1 MGGRLPVCASGEGR
15 EDPSIDP
22 NRPTAKGTGTLFGL
36 GAWTRRDHRSGRK
49 MSQSPAATKEG
60 AQGEQLCTIATNRRP
75 IFTYTA
81 SIPTDPRS
89 GSCGGSARRSLLFD
103 PVELYQRA
111 MQRGMDFVT
120 ISDHNCIR
128 GALEIAHLPGTF
140 ISNEVTTYFPEDGC
154 KIHVLVFGIDERQ
167 FRAIQELREDIY
179 QLHRYLVEENVLSAV
194 AHPMYRVNGRLTID
208 HLEKLLL
215 MFSRFEGINGA
226 RERRGADLV
235 AAIFRNLTPELIAR
249 MADRHGMEPTGPEP
263 WKKTFVGGS
272 NDHSGAHVGTAHTM
286 TPFAQDVAEFLAH
299 LRHGEHE
306 AAGFSGGS
314 VLMGHSLYHIAYSYY
329 KSRFLRGE
337 RNGKPTILGE
347 LFKHLLEAPKDPSE
361 PAGFGQKLR
370 GLASGVVRGRQLS
383 KLNETERMLVSD
395 FTQLFSAEQERST
408 ASPLTEGRRTF
419 HIACQISHF
428 LGYSFFRR
436 FLEFMRQGRLIESLQ
451 TVASLGP
458 VALGIAP
465 YLAAF
470 STQHKDAGFLN
481 AVAAHFDLP
490 VLPTRKAWL
499 TDTYA
504 EVNGVTRTIQALGA
518 AAQGGPASH
527 GHHLPGS
534 SASYRRRREELP
546 ARRHI
551 PDAGVRV
558 AIAFL
563 PSVS

>member
-1 MGGRLPVCASGEGR
+1 
-15 EDPSIDP
+15 
-22 NRPTAKGTGTLFGL
+22 
-36 GAWTRRDHRSGRK
+36 
-49 MSQSPAATKEG
+49 
-60 AQGEQLCTIATNRRP
+60 
-75 IFTYTA
+75 
-81 SIPTDPRS
+81 
-89 GSCGGSARRSLLFD
+89 
-103 PVELYQRA
+103 
-111 MQRGMDFVT
+111 MDFVT

-215 MFSRFEGINGA
+215 MFSRFEGINGCG
-226 RERRGADLV
+226 ERRGADLV

-272 NDHSGAHVGTAHTM
+272 DDHSGAHVGTAHTM

-347 LFKHLLEAPKDPSE
+347 LFKHLLEAHQGSE
-361 PAGFGQKLR
+361 RASRFRAEAPRLGQRRRSRPAVEQAERDGADVGERLHAIVLGGARAFH
-370 GLASGVVRGRQLS
+370 GLPFDGGSSHLPHSLPDQPLPGIQL
-383 KLNETERMLVSD
+383 L
-395 FTQLFSAEQERST
+395 
-408 ASPLTEGRRTF
+408 SPLPGV
-419 HIACQISHF
+419 H
-428 LGYSFFRR
+428 
-436 FLEFMRQGRLIESLQ
+436 
-451 TVASLGP
+451 
-458 VALGIAP
+458 
-465 YLAAF
+465 AA
-470 STQHKDAGFLN
+470 G
-481 AVAAHFDLP
+481 AAH
-490 VLPTRKAWL
+490 
-499 TDTYA
+499 
-504 EVNGVTRTIQALGA
+504 
-518 AAQGGPASH
+518 
-527 GHHLPGS
+527 
-534 SASYRRRREELP
+534 
-546 ARRHI
+546 
-551 PDAGVRV
+551 
-558 AIAFL
+558 
-563 PSVS
+563 